1 MKLDTVVIGT
11 DFSAPSVA
19 AARWTAQHFAPG
31 AELVLVHV
39 VTVPEP
45 PRFLRGRF
53 PAPDALVA
61 TARAGA
67 DARLRELARSLG
79 TGRTRVEVRTGHAA
93 EQLAEAAQAHR
104 ADVIVVGRHGRRP
117 GLWNRL
123 GSTAESLVRAAT
135 TPVLLVTGVRDVR
148 PRRILVALDDSDAAD
163 VAADAAHALAKL
175 FGASVVALH
184 VIGSAIMSHLLA
196 APDGS
201 VARDPVDDGPAHD
214 ELRREGGRWI
224 ESHFGAEPEGVVSEV
239 AFGEA
244 GEEIL
249 AAAEREAIELV
260 VIGSH
265 GSAPVRRFLVG
276 SVASEVLHRA
286 TCPVLVVVPPV
297 DDLEE

>member
-19 AARWTAQHFAPG
+19 AAEWTAQHFAPD

-53 PAPDALVA
+53 PPTDALVT

-67 DARLRELARSLG
+67 DARLRELARALG
-79 TGRTRVEVRTGHAA
+79 TGRTRVEVRVGHAA
-93 EQLAEAAQAHR
+93 EQLVEVAQAYR
-104 ADVIVVGRHGRRP
+104 ADVVVVGRHGSRP
-117 GLWNRL
+117 GLWSRM

-148 PRRILVALDDSDAAD
+148 PRRILVALDGSEVAD
-163 VAADAAHALAKL
+163 VAADTARALGER

-184 VIGSAIMSHLLA
+184 VIGSAIMSHLIA
-196 APDGS
+196 APGGS
-201 VARDPVDDGPAHD
+201 AERDPVDHGLARE

-224 ESHFGAEPEGVVSEV
+224 ESHFDGGRERVASEV

-249 AAAEREAIELV
+249 AAAEREAIDLIV
-260 VIGSH
+260 MGSH
-265 GSAPVRRFLVG
+265 GAAPVRRFLVG
-276 SVASEVLHRA
+276 SVASEVVRGA
-286 TCPVLVVVPPV
+286 TCPVLVVVPPI
-297 DDLEE
+297 DEIEE